1 MRGVGV
7 LWKGKLLDIIITFIT
22 FLFFVATL
30 MLNVVYFNN
39 SKETQFKL
47 KENDLHQY
55 VNECK
60 NFIDQYFEYNFNVLE
75 YLSNH
80 SQIYNMDWNEQ
91 YTFLKDEENLF
102 YFERFMVVDMQGKVY
117 YANKD
122 NYEIKDQSTEDFFF
136 DVINNERFLTEPFI
150 QVNEKLAI
158 ITLSVSI
165 YNDNEKVGA
174 LCGILDL
181 SKIYKMFENKKVGS
195 DGYSFLINENG
206 DYIAHKNIKYIFEYN
221 NFFEQLNE
229 EGNNIEFLKEKIKN
243 NSNGLMKIVLDNKE
257 YYVGAIELESKNWN
271 LIFVIPKSEF
281 LLEVNNL
288 MLFEVLS
295 IVFALLF
302 VILGMRLLIKTIKNQ
317 KLAYTDSLTNISNRT
332 AVDIMFKKLDT
343 NYKFRV
349 IIICFDL
356 NDFKY
361 INDNYGHH
369 IGDELLCIFSNML
382 NKTFGKIGFI
392 GRMGGDEFIGIM
404 VNKSISEV
412 EFKLKE
418 LDQLISQYNNT
429 STHKISISYGYGVR
443 ERKSIDSIIDI
454 YRIAD
459 KKMYDFKKRFKK
471 IKTS

>member
-22 FLFFVATL
+22 FLVFVATL

-55 VNECK
+55 ANECK
-60 NFIDQYFEYNFNVLE
+60 NFIDQYFEYNFNILE
-75 YLSNH
+75 YLSNY
-80 SQIYNMDWNEQ
+80 SEIYNMDWNDQ
-91 YTFLKDEENLF
+91 YTFLKDEKNLF

-117 YANKD
+117 YANEDK
-122 NYEIKDQSTEDFFF
+122 NEIKDQSTEEFFF

-165 YNDNEKVGA
+165 YKDNKKIVA
-174 LCGILDL
+174 LCGVLDL
-181 SKIYKMFENKKVGS
+181 SKIYKIFESKKVGAN
-195 DGYSFLINENG
+195 GYSFLINENG
-206 DYIAHKNIKYIFEYN
+206 DYIAHKNTKYIFEYN
-221 NFFEQLNE
+221 NFFEQLNK
-229 EGNNIEFLKEKIKN
+229 EGNNIELLKEKIRN
-243 NSNGLMKIVLDNKE
+243 NSNRLMNIVLDNKE
-257 YYVGAIELESKNWN
+257 YYLGSTELESKNWY

-281 LLEVNNL
+281 LLELNNL
-288 MLFEVLS
+288 MLFEILS
-295 IVFALLF
+295 IVFAILF

-369 IGDELLCIFSNML
+369 IGDELLCIFSNMM

-392 GRMGGDEFIGIM
+392 GRMGGDEFISIL
-404 VNKSISEV
+404 VNKTIYEV
-412 EFKLKE
+412 EAKLKE
-418 LDQLISQYNNT
+418 LEKLISQYNNT
-429 STHKISISYGYGVR
+429 SIHKISISYGYGVR
-443 ERKSIDSIIDI
+443 ERKSLDSILDI

-459 KKMYDFKKRFKK
+459 KKMYDFKKKFKK
-471 IKTS
+471 IKTC